1 MKPLYALI
9 IAMVFYSAPSV
20 AQGIKESSDS
30 LFIEAI
36 KLYSDGK
43 YEEALNDWLVLYN
56 SANRSAALDY
66 NIGNAY
72 FKLGNVPGSIL
83 FYERALLLKPADEDI
98 HYNLQVAR
106 TLAVDKFSEIPEV
119 FFITWF
125 NFISLSLSTNTW
137 AVISLISFVLF
148 LLLLSLYIYSRVYK
162 YKVLGFWL
170 AILMSILSLS
180 SFSFSSRNRN
190 LVLHNKH
197 AIIFSPLVNGK
208 SSPDDSGTNLFILH
222 EGTKVSVEDQVGAW
236 YEIRLSDGNKGW
248 GVAALRAVA
257 RPGGAALVVCR
268 AVIDGIVRVDAR
280 GIVDADIKI
289 ADGVI
294 HGDAVR
300 LVDTGRVLETGRPSR
315 VADEV
320 VADHTVCAGY

>member
-222 EGTKVSVEDQVGAW
+222 EGTKVSVEDQVGTW

-248 GVAALRAVA
+248 VQSDCL
-257 RPGGAALVVCR
+257 
-268 AVIDGIVRVDAR
+268 
-280 GIVDADIKI
+280 KI
-289 ADGVI
+289 I
-294 HGDAVR
+294 
-300 LVDTGRVLETGRPSR
+300 
-315 VADEV
+315 
-320 VADHTVCAGY
+320 